1 MSIQEP
7 SEHVLGL
14 SVGLPAVSRRIG
26 LICLAK
32 LVSQHLVEEDSLSI
46 FLSFSRRQMA
56 GSPDDVKIFRFFF
69 SCLATTFT
77 KLLSMIHLKSD
88 FDTTQHSSH

>member
-1 MSIQEP
+1 
-7 SEHVLGL
+7 
-14 SVGLPAVSRRIG
+14 
-26 LICLAK
+26 
-32 LVSQHLVEEDSLSI
+32 
-46 FLSFSRRQMA
+46 MA

-77 KLLSMIHLKSD
+77 KLLSIIHLKSD